1 MIQILRT
8 IAALRAWRNG
18 LPPDV
23 RLGLVPTMGALHA
36 GHMSLVDLARERCD
50 TVIASI
56 FVNPL
61 QFGPQ
66 EDLARYPRPIE
77 SDIAM
82 LEAAGVDALFL
93 PQAEELYPADASTYV
108 IEEAVSLPLCGA
120 LRPGHFRGVATVV
133 LKLFNLTQP
142 HLAFFGQ
149 KDAQQ
154 CAVIERMVRDLNVPI
169 EIVRGAIVREPDGL
183 ALSSRNAYLDAS
195 HRAVAPLLHQS
206 LVAARLAYEAG
217 ERDAAQLAAIGRAVL
232 SREPRIEVQYWEVC
246 NRHSLA
252 PLDTVEADGC
262 LLVVAAILGNT
273 RLIDNLCLG
282 TGTPGGLRFANER

>member
-1 MIQILRT
+1 MTKVLRT
-8 IAALRAWRNG
+8 ISELRAWRNG
-18 LPPDV
+18 LPAGA

-36 GHMSLVDLARERCD
+36 GHISLMELARTHCD

-77 SDIAM
+77 KDIAM

-93 PQAEELYPADASTYV
+93 PEPGEVYPADNSTYV
-108 IEEAVSLPLCGA
+108 VEEAVSLPLCGA

-142 HLAFFGQ
+142 HFAFFGQ

-154 CAVIERMVRDLNVPI
+154 CAVIERMVRDLNAPV
-169 EIVRGAIVREPDGL
+169 EIVRGAIVREEDGL
-183 ALSSRNAYLDAS
+183 AMSSRNVYLEPAQ
-195 HRAVAPLLHQS
+195 RLIAPLLYQS
-206 LVAARLAYEAG
+206 LLAASAAYDAG
-217 ERDAAQLAAIGRAVL
+217 ERDAGTLEAIGRAVL
-232 SREPRIEVQYWEVC
+232 AHEPDINVQYWEV
-246 NRHSLA
+246 RDRRSLA
-252 PLDTVEADGC
+252 SLQAVGADGC
-262 LLVVAAILGNT
+262 LIALAAYLGKT
-273 RLIDNLCLG
+273 RLIDNITLG
-282 TGTPGGLRFANER
+282 T

>member
-1 MIQILRT
+1 MTKILRT
-8 IAALRAWRNG
+8 IAELRGWREN
-18 LPPDV
+18 LPPQA

-36 GHMSLVDLARERCD
+36 GHVSLMELARTRCD
-50 TVIASI
+50 TVIVSI

-77 SDIAM
+77 KDVAQ

-93 PQAEELYPADASTYV
+93 PEPGEVYPADNSTYV
-108 IEEAVSLPLCGA
+108 TEDAVSLPLCGA

-154 CAVIERMVRDLNVPI
+154 CAVIERMVRDLNVPV
-169 EIVRGAIVREPDGL
+169 EIVRGAIMREPDGL
-183 ALSSRNAYLDAS
+183 AMSSRNVYLEPPE
-195 HRAVAPLLHQS
+195 RAIAPLLYQS
-206 LVAARLAYEAG
+206 LVAASQAYEAG
-217 ERDAAQLAAIGRAVL
+217 ERDAETLMSIGRAAL
-232 SREPRIEVQYWEVC
+232 GAEPGIEIQYWEV
-246 NRHSLA
+246 RDRQSLA
-252 PLDTVEADGC
+252 PLKTIGADGC
-262 LLVVAAILGNT
+262 LLALAAFVGHT
-273 RLIDNLCLG
+273 RLIDNLSLG
-282 TGTPGGLRFANER
+282 PETPIPAKSGH

>member
-1 MIQILRT
+1 MTKVLRT
-8 IAALRAWRNG
+8 ISELRAWRNG
-18 LPPDV
+18 LPAGA

-36 GHMSLVDLARERCD
+36 GHISLMELARTHCD

-77 SDIAM
+77 KDIAM

-93 PQAEELYPADASTYV
+93 PEPGEVYPADNSTYV
-108 IEEAVSLPLCGA
+108 VEEAVSLPLCGA

-142 HLAFFGQ
+142 HFAFFGQ

-154 CAVIERMVRDLNVPI
+154 CAVIERMVRDLNVPV
-169 EIVRGAIVREPDGL
+169 EIVRGAIVREEDGL
-183 ALSSRNAYLDAS
+183 AMSSRNVYLEPAQ
-195 HRAVAPLLHQS
+195 RLIAPLLYQS
-206 LVAARLAYEAG
+206 LLAASAAYEAG
-217 ERDAAQLAAIGRAVL
+217 ERDAGKLEAIGRAVL
-232 SREPRIEVQYWEVC
+232 AGEPGINVQYWEV
-246 NRHSLA
+246 RDRRSLA
-252 PLDTVEADGC
+252 SLRAVDADGC
-262 LLVVAAILGNT
+262 LIALAAYLGKT
-273 RLIDNLCLG
+273 RLIDNVTLG
-282 TGTPGGLRFANER
+282 T

>member
-1 MIQILRT
+1 MTKILRT
-8 IAALRAWRNG
+8 IAELRAWRKS
-18 LPPDV
+18 LPPSAT
-23 RLGLVPTMGALHA
+23 LGLVPTMGALHA
-36 GHMSLVDLARERCD
+36 GHVSLMELAKTRCD
-50 TVIASI
+50 TVIVSI

-61 QFGPQ
+61 QFGPK

-77 SDIAM
+77 KDVAL

-93 PQAEELYPADASTYV
+93 PEPGEVYPADNSTYV

-142 HLAFFGQ
+142 HVAFFGQ

-169 EIVRGAIVREPDGL
+169 EIVRGAIVRESDGL
-183 ALSSRNAYLDAS
+183 AMSSRNAYLEPPE
-195 HRAVAPLLHQS
+195 RAIAPLLHQS
-206 LVAARLAYEAG
+206 LVAAAQAYDAG
-217 ERDAAQLAAIGRAVL
+217 ERDAEKLAAIGRAVL
-232 SREPRIEVQYWEVC
+232 AREPGIDVQYWEVRD
-246 NRHSLA
+246 RHSLA
-252 PLDTVEADGC
+252 PIETIGADGC
-262 LLVVAAILGNT
+262 LLALAAFVGRT

-282 TGTPGGLRFANER
+282 TGTPVQAESNQP